1 MFKSGLAYFSTE
13 ARPAD
18 GAPPPAWRRL
28 FHLVAGSSIPVAGIF
43 ASEAGMVAG
52 LAVVSAGG
60 LGLDL
65 ARFRVSWLNRQF
77 LRWLAPLLKQNE
89 GHRFTG
95 ATYLVIGALLAF
107 LFYGPEVA
115 VPAMLFL
122 SLGDP
127 AAALAGRRMPG
138 PRVWGK
144 SPGGTAAFV
153 VIALVVVAALVGSG
167 AIDYH
172 WGLLVGAL
180 VAGLVELASVPPD
193 DNLAVPLLAGA
204 AMHFLGA

>member
-1 MFKSGLAYFSTE
+1 
-13 ARPAD
+13 
-18 GAPPPAWRRL
+18 
-28 FHLVAGSSIPVAGIF
+28 
-43 ASEAGMVAG
+43 MVAG

-138 PRVWGK
+138 PRVRGK